1 MQIMNPVL
9 ADSLTNNKSWLP
21 LATLLRQATIFST
34 CATYILNVA
43 RHSNRNLHSERD
55 NCFEKIFD
63 CSDHFTKKLHIAC
76 VGQHRK
82 AVSDKYRSYG
92 SADYD
97 DVMIRT

>member
-1 MQIMNPVL
+1 MQIINPVL
-9 ADSLTNNKSWLP
+9 ADSLTNNGSCL
-21 LATLLRQATIFST
+21 LLTTLLRQATTFST

-55 NCFEKIFD
+55 NYFEKIFH
-63 CSDHFTKKLHIAC
+63 CSDHFTIKLHIAC

-92 SADYD
+92 PAGY